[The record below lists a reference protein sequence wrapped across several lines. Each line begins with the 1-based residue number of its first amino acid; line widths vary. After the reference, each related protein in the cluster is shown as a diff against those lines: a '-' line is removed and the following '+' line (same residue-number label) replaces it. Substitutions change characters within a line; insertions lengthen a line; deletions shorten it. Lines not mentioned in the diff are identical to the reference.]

1 MPDKV
6 SYYVMLLADDA
17 RSNPSGVARRRILEN
32 GGVRDEAFKRDLSW
46 GHTPLVAAAERG
58 DMTFEVVEVSEEEA
72 ERIIEQFR
80 AQWGSED

>member
-1 MPDKV
+1 MPDEVK
-6 SYYVMLLADDA
+6 YYAMILTGDTL
-17 RSNPSGVARRRILEN
+17 SSPSGLTRRRVFED
-32 GGVRDEAFKRDLSW
+32 GGVRDEAFKRDQSW
-46 GHTPLVAAAERG
+46 GHTPLIAAAERG

>member
-58 DMTFEVVEVSEEEA
+58 DMTFEVVEVSQEEA